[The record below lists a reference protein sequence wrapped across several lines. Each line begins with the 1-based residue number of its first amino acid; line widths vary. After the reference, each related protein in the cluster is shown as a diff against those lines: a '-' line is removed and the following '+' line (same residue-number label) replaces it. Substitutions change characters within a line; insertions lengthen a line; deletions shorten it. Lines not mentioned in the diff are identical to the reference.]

1 MHKWKENWLRSK
13 ENISKTWNNNIFY
26 CCRMAYVRNP
36 EKSLDGVKYII
47 VTQTKKRTSSTAS
60 LIIVEKT
67 KNRASTQGKTL
78 PL

>member
-1 MHKWKENWLRSK
+1 
-13 ENISKTWNNNIFY
+13 
-26 CCRMAYVRNP
+26 MAYVRNP